1 MYVASEGLFY
11 IIFFLLNQFLYDR
24 KNIKSFWKMAGTTS
38 PVISLFHRPKLSQN
52 LCHCPCP
59 VVNDLASLVLGD
71 HWLKPLDC
79 LYPF

>member
-24 KNIKSFWKMAGTTS
+24 KNVKSFWQMAGTTS
-38 PVISLFHRPKLSQN
+38 PIISLFHGLELSQC

-59 VVNDLASLVLGD
+59 AANGVASLVLGD
-71 HWLKPLDC
+71 H
-79 LYPF
+79 